1 MAMESVVVLNN
12 LQGRHLVLKQ
22 PNKTLNPSFQ
32 QPRDP
37 KLIQNDII

>member
-12 LQGRHLVLKQ
+12 LHGRHLGLKQ

-32 QPRDP
+32 QP
-37 KLIQNDII
+37 

>member
-12 LQGRHLVLKQ
+12 LQGRHLGLKQ

-37 KLIQNDII
+37 KLIKMT